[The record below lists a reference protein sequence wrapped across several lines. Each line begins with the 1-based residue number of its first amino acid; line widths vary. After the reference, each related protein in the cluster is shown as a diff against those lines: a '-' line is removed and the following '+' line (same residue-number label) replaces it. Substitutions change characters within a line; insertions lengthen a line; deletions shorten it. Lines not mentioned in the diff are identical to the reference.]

1 MKEEFVLVMLK
12 LRFGL
17 DNVILFVLFNVFVGY
32 VLILFGIW
40 INFLV

>member
-1 MKEEFVLVMLK
+1 MKEEFVLVMFK